1 MTAKLPKISYP
12 VPSNKNGHAF
22 SSVEELLSMIGGE
35 SSGLYLVGSQGMWH
49 GGIHITDA
57 TIPWCALSTDSEAEN
72 EYCRELYKGEQ
83 FIRCMADGE
92 IVAWRVSKD
101 YESAAI
107 DWRGEKLLLST
118 SFVLVKHYIQPGDT
132 EESGLTFF
140 TVYMNL
146 APYAAYKQQ
155 GSLADRK
162 VAGVQLY
169 YSSAE
174 DLQAGRTAG
183 KLEKDTVVTLSDT
196 IVTRSSDQ
204 RQFTEVTITRETKN
218 AAGNTLA
225 AGTKVWTV
233 SDQGN
238 LKATESV
245 PVPSWWA
252 KCTPAY
258 TNESEGVVNCT
269 SRTNW
274 AYYLSS
280 NDVLQYKNAGSLVA
294 DFPLSYEPGNT
305 AQQVIRPG
313 KNPGDAA
320 RTFSLVTL
328 GRDKDKLKKGDRVW
342 VVSDGDSLTPVAPA
356 ASGSEPVFNDVYV
369 PSAPVPVN
377 AGDSLGHMG
386 FYQLPEENGK
396 RSRYQVHIECLSM
409 DDMEKFITNPGRAGE
424 DAPVYLTW
432 KADAPLFEKG
442 ERGMVAGSRK
452 TKISGIVT
460 LAKVPGADA
469 EGNALTNNQNAAYFH
484 IYKENGWLP
493 AASVQ
498 KVSQYALGELGFVT
512 LNKTPESF
520 DLIDG
525 IKHPNNV
532 VKGILEQLYKAAQE
546 ESRTTHA
553 LNKYNYKRLLELID
567 SNQDGHYSEQEYLQ
581 AVHNVSYRDHLY
593 RVIAKH
599 ASEWYYGKDDS
610 LWKTY
615 LDTLTT
621 DAPLWKTYLEEFLD
635 KMTWMKAVCEK
646 GVALGAEPW
655 HMHPISFTDMF
666 KGARCDCEEL
676 YADKFKV
683 TRYGSQYG
691 PIYWGNVSLN
701 SYSRWG
707 VLIAENRITADEK
720 TILIAM
726 SENEG
731 NLDAVQSYDSE
742 VITAG
747 AMQKTVKN
755 ERGREGKGELSTQL
769 AKFRDS
775 HPDLYEKYSVGCG
788 WSVEGTGTSAIIY
801 YSDNV
806 LTQGNKIT
814 SSELKIVLRKG
825 CSESNFGST
834 VHNKPLAALVKILK
848 LPEYL
853 DIQVLD
859 FIERLH
865 AAEENI
871 VTSDG
876 KKIKDFVK
884 SNFGRAVVLDHSV
897 NRPTYVVPDFQKAI
911 ENFHANNPAISLDPQ
926 TWGVESGT
934 NENKLLEEYKLTR
947 RMTDSSARFNSLKAK
962 L

>member
-1 MTAKLPKISYP
+1 MAAKMPKISFP
-12 VPSNKNGHAF
+12 VPSNKKGHPF

-57 TIPWCALSTDSEAEN
+57 TIPWCALSTDSRAEN

-107 DWRGEKLLLST
+107 EWRGEKLFLST

-140 TVYMNL
+140 TLYMNL

-162 VAGVQLY
+162 VAGVQRY

-174 DLQAGRTAG
+174 DLQTGRAAG
-183 KLEKDTVVTLSDT
+183 KLGKDTVVTLSDT

-218 AAGNTLA
+218 TAGETLA
-225 AGTKVWTV
+225 AGTRIWTV
-233 SDQGN
+233 SDQGY

-252 KCTPAY
+252 KCSPAY

-280 NDVLQYKNAGSLVA
+280 DDVLQYKNAGSLVA

-356 ASGSEPVFNDVYV
+356 ASGSGPVFNDVYV
-369 PSAPVPVN
+369 PSEPVPIN

-409 DDMEKFITNPGRAGE
+409 DDMEKFITNPGRVGE
-424 DAPVYLTW
+424 DNPVYLTW
-432 KADAPLFEKG
+432 QADAPLFEKG
-442 ERGMVAGSRK
+442 EQGMVAGSRK

-469 EGNALTNNQNAAYFH
+469 EVNALTNNRDAAYFQ
-484 IYKENGWLP
+484 IRQEGGWLS
-493 AASVQ
+493 ATSVQ

-512 LNKTPESF
+512 LNKAPESF

-525 IKHPNNV
+525 IKQPDNV
-532 VKGILEQLYKAAQE
+532 VKGILEQLYKAAQDE
-546 ESRTTHA
+546 TRTTHA

-567 SNQDGHYSEQEYLQ
+567 SNQDGYYSEQEYLQ
-581 AVHNVSYRDHLY
+581 AIHNVSYRDHLY

-599 ASEWYYGKDDS
+599 ASEWYYGKDDQ

-621 DAPLWKTYLEEFLD
+621 DAPLWKTYLEAFLV
-635 KMTWMKAVCEK
+635 KMTWMKAVSEK
-646 GVALGAEPW
+646 GVVLGPEVW
-655 HMHPISFTDMF
+655 HMHPVVFLKAIGTSNGVTYNQLKTIFPQASDANLNIVVAELQGRLEEFKLDTPTRLRHFFSQIKGEVGPQMKGKTEGFQFSPATLRSFSRFYREHPVESENDGYE
-666 KGARCDCEEL
+666 K
-676 YADKFKV
+676 
-683 TRYGSQYG
+683 
-691 PIYWGNVSLN
+691 N
-701 SYSRWG
+701 SAG
-707 VLIAENRITADEK
+707 RIIRRADEQAIGRK
-720 TILIAM
+720 HYLRL
-726 SENEG
+726 NG
-731 NLDAVQSYDSE
+731 NRQNNPDDGY
-742 VITAG
+742 
-747 AMQKTVKN
+747 N
-755 ERGREGKGELSTQL
+755 FRGRGLIQVTG
-769 AKFRDS
+769 
-775 HPDLYEKYSVGCG
+775 YEKYNGFMEG
-788 WSVEGTGTSAIIY
+788 YHEYWSDEAPDTVSEPEKINTMPYAIRSALWFWLHY
-801 YSDNV
+801 EVYSLDKGNGYSDVVAVTKRVNG
-806 LTQGNKIT
+806 GNM
-814 SSELKIVLRKG
+814 G
-825 CSESNFGST
+825 
-834 VHNKPLAALVKILK
+834 LAERQEA
-848 LPEYL
+848 YL
-853 DIQVLD
+853 LCEQV
-859 FIERLH
+859 
-865 AAEENI
+865 
-871 VTSDG
+871 
-876 KKIKDFVK
+876 
-884 SNFGRAVVLDHSV
+884 
-897 NRPTYVVPDFQKAI
+897 FQ
-911 ENFHANNPAISLDPQ
+911 
-926 TWGVESGT
+926 
-934 NENKLLEEYKLTR
+934 
-947 RMTDSSARFNSLKAK
+947 
-962 L
+962 